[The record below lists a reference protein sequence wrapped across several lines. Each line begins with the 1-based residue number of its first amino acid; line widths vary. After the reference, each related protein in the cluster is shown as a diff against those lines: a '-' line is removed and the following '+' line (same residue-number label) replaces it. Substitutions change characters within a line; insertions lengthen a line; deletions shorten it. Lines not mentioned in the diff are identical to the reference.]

1 MSLRSVG
8 RAWRKSTIALS
19 HQVDWNPQVFRDD
32 IEYLRPFDPMRNDV
46 RPKKREVAALM
57 QEAPGMHD
65 GAFVRQASHEELSR
79 PQ

>member
-46 RPKKREVAALM
+46 RPKKREVAALV
-57 QEAPGMHD
+57 QEALGMD
-65 GAFVRQASHEELSR
+65 GRAFWPASIA
-79 PQ
+79 